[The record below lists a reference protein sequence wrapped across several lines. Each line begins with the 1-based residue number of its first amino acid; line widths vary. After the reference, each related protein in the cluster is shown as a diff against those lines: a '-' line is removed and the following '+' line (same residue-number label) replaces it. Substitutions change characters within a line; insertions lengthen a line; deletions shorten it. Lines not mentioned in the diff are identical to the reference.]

1 MFSGNL
7 SGKNGDVP
15 PRVERQQ
22 ISIAGHDQVGN
33 WGTLRVDKLW
43 AQSQPRAPAVVIKL
57 LAKAIFQCY
66 TVSVSYKSRLRNVTV
81 TLEEDVAQWAR
92 IEAARRDTS
101 VSRLLGEL
109 LKERMSTQ
117 DGSTAEAA
125 DRLANFGKRHKL
137 SLRGLKIKDLINE
150 GRR

>member
-1 MFSGNL
+1 
-7 SGKNGDVP
+7 VP
-15 PRVERQQ
+15 
-22 ISIAGHDQVGN
+22 N
-33 WGTLRVDKLW
+33 
-43 AQSQPRAPAVVIKL
+43 
-57 LAKAIFQCY
+57 
-66 TVSVSYKSRLRNVTV
+66 RLRNVTV

-109 LKERMSTQ
+109 LKEKMGKPGVQNPVARS
-117 DGSTAEAA
+117 A
-125 DRLANFGKRHKL
+125 DRLANFGKRHQL